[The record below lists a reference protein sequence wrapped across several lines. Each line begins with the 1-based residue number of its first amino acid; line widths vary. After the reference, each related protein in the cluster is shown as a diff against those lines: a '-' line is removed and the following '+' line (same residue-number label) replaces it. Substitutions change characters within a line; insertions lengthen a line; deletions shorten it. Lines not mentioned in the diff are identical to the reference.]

1 MYAER
6 SRWINLSTA
15 DFFFHFSENYS
26 NSTTPNVIIDSKI
39 WKIFHFLFLLRYNR
53 AQFINNI
60 FIDKIKHRKNMC
72 ICAYICLS
80 HKSVLTVS
88 FFSLSFSSFKR
99 VFNLLIYFSISPSFF
114 LSFSSSYHR
123 RHILQRKG
131 KRMRESERDIGN
143 Q

>member
-1 MYAER
+1 MYAKR
-6 SRWINLSTA
+6 SRWINLSTT
-15 DFFFHFSENYS
+15 DFFFSFIIPQHL
-26 NSTTPNVIIDSKI
+26 IDSKI
-39 WKIFHFLFLLRYNR
+39 WKFFHFLFLLRYNR

-72 ICAYICLS
+72 ICAYIYVYLINRFWQL
-80 HKSVLTVS
+80 V
-88 FFSLSFSSFKR
+88 FSLSLSLSR
-99 VFNLLIYFSISPSFF
+99 ESLICSYISPFLLLLFF

-123 RHILQRKG
+123 HHILQRKG